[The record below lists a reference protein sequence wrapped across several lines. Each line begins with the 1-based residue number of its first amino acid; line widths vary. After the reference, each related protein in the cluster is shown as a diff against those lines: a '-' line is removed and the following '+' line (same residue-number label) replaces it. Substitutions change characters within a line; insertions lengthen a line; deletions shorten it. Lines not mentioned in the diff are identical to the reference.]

1 MKLSNKQKLII
12 AKSGTE
18 NNEWLPLWIHAQ
30 DTVKIISFLLHSRYE
45 FLSQQCEMS
54 FEQFNKI
61 AILLAYLHDIGKI
74 TPLFQSK
81 ILEVLPERRGL
92 FEYYGINNISENF
105 IDKQQSHHSK
115 CGEVILLSLG
125 FPKDFSSIVGA
136 HHGMPADNVK
146 HHMENYPEHFFGNP
160 INTELWNGLYNE
172 WMNFSLESSGIS
184 KISEIPRLNKK
195 TLVLLSGLLITA
207 DWLASDQTLFG
218 LLDEDTFLSEDEYPI
233 DRFENAINKM
243 KFPDVW
249 EPFNQRLSDED
260 FIERFGFSMNK
271 IQHAV
276 VEIAE
281 NCDVP
286 GLFILEA
293 PMGIGKTEAALAASE
308 ILAARC
314 DKTGLFF
321 GLPTQATANGIFER
335 VEKWAKLQ
343 SSETFCSINLA
354 HGSADFQPDF
364 ASLKFDSS
372 MQTDFDGDGGL
383 VVHSFFNGGKK
394 SLMADFVIG
403 TVDRLL
409 ISALKKKHAML
420 LHLGLS
426 QKVVI
431 VDECH
436 AYDAYMNKYLDAALA
451 WLHEYN
457 VPVILLSATLPPDRK
472 ASLVRAYLNNKSCE
486 LNIENVSYPRL
497 TYTDGLE
504 AKAIS
509 LPYESISTEVE
520 IVKPG
525 DEIVC
530 DEISRAVKSGACVG
544 IICNTVLRAQYFA
557 DIASENSL
565 ANVILYHAQF
575 IVPDRI
581 EKEEKIKS
589 LIGKKSSAKIR
600 SGTIVVGTQVLEQ
613 SLDIDFDILIT
624 DLCPMD
630 LLLQR
635 IGRLH
640 RHMRIDRPDGYK
652 TAKCIVLGT
661 DELEK
666 ASENIYT
673 KWLLMQ
679 TNKLLPERIAIPD
692 DIDLLVCKT
701 YEKVEPENSE
711 ETEAFHEY
719 EYLIKEKEQKA
730 AAFVLSLPKESRRGN
745 DLHGWLNNSVCDN
758 DSSAKAA
765 VRDGISSI
773 DVIVLVKNSDG
784 SMQFLPWHSRGEK
797 FFENVCPSVDDCIKI
812 GQQKLRLPSRFC
824 KFHNYERTI
833 KELEEM
839 DKNLTGFQKSH
850 ILRGELVL
858 LLDENLTANLCG
870 FKLKYLQQS
879 GLSYEKEE

>member
-12 AKSGTE
+12 AKSNIE
-18 NNEWLPLWIHAQ
+18 NNKWLPLWMHAQ
-30 DTVKIISFLLHSRYE
+30 DTVKMISFLLHARYAY
-45 FLSQQCEMS
+45 LPLQCEMS
-54 FEQFNKI
+54 FEEFKKT

-81 ILEVLPERRGL
+81 ILGVLSERRSL
-92 FEYYGINNISENF
+92 FEYNGINNICDNF
-105 IDKQQSHHSK
+105 IDKNKSHHSK
-115 CGEVILLSLG
+115 CGEVILLHLG

-146 HHMENYPEHFFGNP
+146 HHIENYPEHFWGNP
-160 INTELWNGLYNE
+160 QNIELWYGLYNE
-172 WMNFSLESSGIS
+172 WANFSLENSGFS
-184 KISEIPRLNKK
+184 KLEIPKLSKK
-195 TLVLLSGLLITA
+195 ALVLLSGLLITA
-207 DWLASDQTLFG
+207 DWLASNQTLFS
-218 LLDEDTFLSEDEYPI
+218 LLDEDEFLSEDEYPI
-233 DRFENAINKM
+233 GRFENAINKIN
-243 KFPDVW
+243 FPDVW
-249 EPFNQRLSDED
+249 EPFNQRLLDDD
-260 FIERFGFSMNK
+260 FKERFGFSMNE
-271 IQHAV
+271 IQRAV
-276 VEIAE
+276 IETAE
-281 NCDVP
+281 NCDAP

-335 VEKWAKLQ
+335 VEKWAEQQLND
-343 SSETFCSINLA
+343 TFCSINLA

-364 ASLKFDSS
+364 ANLKCNHST
-372 MQTDFDGDGGL
+372 QTDFDGESGL
-383 VVHSFFNGGKK
+383 VVHSFFSGGKK

-409 ISALKKKHAML
+409 MAALKKKHAML

-436 AYDAYMNKYLDAALA
+436 AYDAYMNKYLDVALA
-451 WLHEYN
+451 WLHAYN

-472 ASLVRAYLNNKSCE
+472 SAIIRAYLNNKSCE
-486 LNIENVSYPRL
+486 INIENAAYPRL
-497 TYTDGLE
+497 TYTNGTE
-504 AKAIS
+504 VRAT
-509 LPYESISTEVE
+509 SISYQSMSNNVE
-520 IVKPG
+520 IVKCG

-530 DEISRAVKSGACVG
+530 EEIERAVRSGACVG
-544 IICNTVLRAQYFA
+544 IICNTVLRAQHFA
-557 DIASENSL
+557 NIARENSS

-575 IVPDRI
+575 IIPDRI
-581 EKEEKIKS
+581 EKEEKIKNAVGKRSS
-589 LIGKKSSAKIR
+589 LKKR

-640 RHMRIDRPDGYK
+640 RHVRIDRPNGYK

-661 DELEK
+661 FDFEK

-673 KWLLMQ
+673 KWLLMR
-679 TNKLLPERIAIPD
+679 TNKLLPEKIMVPD
-692 DIDLLVCKT
+692 DIDYLVCKT
-701 YEKVEPENSE
+701 YEKIEPENAE
-711 ETEAFHEY
+711 EKIALEKY
-719 EYLIKEKEQKA
+719 EYLIKEKEHRA
-730 AAFVLSLPKESRRGN
+730 TAFVLSFPKESPRGN
-745 DLHGWLNNSVCDN
+745 DMHGWLNKDVCDN
-758 DSSAKAA
+758 DSSATAA

-773 DVIVLVKNSDG
+773 EVIVLVKKSDG
-784 SMQFLPWHSRGEK
+784 SMQLLPWHSSGKK
-797 FFENVCPSVDDCIKI
+797 FFANVCPDMDDCIKI

-824 KFHNYERTI
+824 RFHNYERTI
-833 KELEEM
+833 QALEEM
-839 DKNLTGFQKSH
+839 DKNLTGFQKSYM
-850 ILRGELVL
+850 LKGELVL
-858 LLDENLTANLCG
+858 LLDENLTASLCE
-870 FKLKYLQQS
+870 FKLKYSQEN
-879 GLSYEKEE
+879 GLTYEKEE